1 VGGVLPWKYHAHN
14 ECGSRWNM
22 NIWNRAVLIVE
33 IILSCD
39 PQYFVGA
46 YLVPDIGNKDPVP
59 SS

>member
-1 VGGVLPWKYHAHN
+1 
-14 ECGSRWNM
+14 M
-22 NIWNRAVLIVE
+22 NTWNRAVLIVE

-46 YLVPDIGNKDPVP
+46 YLVTDIGNKEPVP

>member
-1 VGGVLPWKYHAHN
+1 
-14 ECGSRWNM
+14 M

-46 YLVPDIGNKDPVP
+46 YLVPDIIAIGNKDPSFTIVG
-59 SS
+59 